1 MTDFLQSHWLDITTT
16 LLGLAYI
23 ILEYRASIWMWL
35 AGFLMQALGI
45 VLYYEKGLYADCAME
60 FYYIAMTIYGRGRR
74 AVAKRQRP
82 RLLPKCLLRIYP
94 RGSW

>member
-35 AGFLMQALGI
+35 AGFLMQALRIHVGES
-45 VLYYEKGLYADCAME
+45 VQEVQL
-60 FYYIAMTIYGRGRR
+60 
-74 AVAKRQRP
+74 QRWVN
-82 RLLPKCLLRIYP
+82 I
-94 RGSW
+94 RGSA